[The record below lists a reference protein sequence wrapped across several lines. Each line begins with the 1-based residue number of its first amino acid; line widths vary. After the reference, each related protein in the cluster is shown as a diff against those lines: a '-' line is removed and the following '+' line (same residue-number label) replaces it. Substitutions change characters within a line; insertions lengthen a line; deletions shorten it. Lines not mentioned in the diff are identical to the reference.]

1 MGSRISYANVTSTL
15 ALALVVGGGTAYAT
29 GLGPDSVGTEQLQD
43 GAVTAPKIA
52 RGAVRS
58 ATVADGSL
66 ELTDLATVPVTRT
79 VVRRQYWN
87 FITTP
92 GEDGVVRSRT
102 VLCRK
107 GETVLGGGH
116 DVLMDRY
123 PGGQPNTVV
132 RASRP
137 ARDGTGTQPDDGAE
151 PRGWYVKVWRDSGAI
166 ESTLSVWVLCGS

>member
-29 GLGPDSVGTEQLQD
+29 GLGPGSVGTEQLQD
-43 GAVTAPKIA
+43 RAVTAPKIA
-52 RGAVRS
+52 RGAVRGPK
-58 ATVADGSL
+58 VADGSL
-66 ELTDLATVPVTRT
+66 ELADLATSPVART
-79 VVRRQYWN
+79 VVRRLNWN

-92 GEDGVVRSRT
+92 DDNGVVQSRT

-107 GETVLGGGH
+107 GETVVGGGH

-123 PGGQPNTVV
+123 PKGRPNTVV

-137 ARDGTGTQPDDGAE
+137 AADGSGAEPLDGKE
-151 PRGWYVKVWRDSGAI
+151 PRGWYVKVWRNSGVI
-166 ESTLSVWVLCGS
+166 ESTLSIWVVCGS